1 MGAEI
6 FKIDPSWAEKLRKTR
21 VPFLMTPTVCPVP
34 SDRSKVWLLGEE
46 RSIDPVLTLATLQM
60 LMLGNCQELEAVPA
74 PETTDD
80 PIYDLLPPQEYIIAF
95 VVPALIIVGMLLL
108 AVLIACVLHK

>member
-1 MGAEI
+1 M
-6 FKIDPSWAEKLRKTR
+6 S
-21 VPFLMTPTVCPVP
+21 
-34 SDRSKVWLLGEE
+34 SDQRLPPDSGGKVWLWGKEGGKY
-46 RSIDPVLTLATLQM
+46 RPCIDAGTLQM

-74 PETTDD
+74 PDTTDD

>member
-1 MGAEI
+1 M
-6 FKIDPSWAEKLRKTR
+6 SC
-21 VPFLMTPTVCPVP
+21 VQSQTPLIP
-34 SDRSKVWLLGEE
+34 LL
-46 RSIDPVLTLATLQM
+46 LTTNLTCSLQM
-60 LMLGNCQELEAVPA
+60 LMMGNCQELEAVQA
-74 PETTDD
+74 PDATED

>member
-1 MGAEI
+1 M
-6 FKIDPSWAEKLRKTR
+6 PS
-21 VPFLMTPTVCPVP
+21 
-34 SDRSKVWLLGEE
+34 LLTTN
-46 RSIDPVLTLATLQM
+46 LTCSLQM
-60 LMLGNCQELEAVPA
+60 LMMGNCQELEAVQA
-74 PETTDD
+74 PDATED

>member
-1 MGAEI
+1 MVIVQEWLSSPLHHTITHTSHCLHHTITHHLHCIILLTSI
-6 FKIDPSWAEKLRKTR
+6 FT
-21 VPFLMTPTVCPVP
+21 F
-34 SDRSKVWLLGEE
+34 
-46 RSIDPVLTLATLQM
+46 QM
-60 LMLGNCQELEAVPA
+60 VSLESCLELENQEP
-74 PETTDD
+74 PDTTGD

>member
-1 MGAEI
+1 M
-6 FKIDPSWAEKLRKTR
+6 
-21 VPFLMTPTVCPVP
+21 CPVP
-34 SDRSKVWLLGEE
+34 SDRHQTQAAKFGCGE